1 MSDTGVGMTC
11 LTYLLCVFQFEI
23 EAVDDRAVTI
33 QRVARATVV
42 ISVLR
47 DSGPPVFTN
56 TPYVAGVP
64 ITQAVN
70 TTVFTVRAV
79 DPDLR
84 VSAPQPKRARECL
97 CVCVGGWGVGG
108 GGG

>member
-11 LTYLLCVFQFEI
+11 LTCLLCVFQFEI

-64 ITQAVN
+64 ITQAIN

-84 VSAPQPKRARECL
+84 VSAPQGRRARECWCL
-97 CVCVGGWGVGG
+97 CVCVGGGG
-108 GGG
+108 EG

>member
-1 MSDTGVGMTC
+1 MCG
-11 LTYLLCVFQFEI
+11 VFQFEI

-33 QRVARATVV
+33 QKVARATVV
-42 ISVLR
+42 INVLR

-84 VSAPQPKRARECL
+84 VSGWIQRGGEGVAAVECE
-97 CVCVGGWGVGG
+97 CVCVCV
-108 GGG
+108 